1 MMPSMTEGSQLE
13 LIESSLA
20 YDRYASRYDAVL
32 IENKINAYMRSQMI
46 DEERRTFSPG
56 DNLLEIGCGT
66 GDEALELA
74 KRGRRVIAFDA
85 SEGMLN
91 QAASKANRVPFGVSD
106 SVLKGYARA
115 KGGIVCED

>member
-1 MMPSMTEGSQLE
+1 MMPSMPEGSHLE
-13 LIESSLA
+13 LMESSRA

-74 KRGRRVIAFDA
+74 KRGCRVIAVDP

-91 QAASKANRVPFGVSD
+91 RARSKANRDPLGAGVTIIEGESPHTE
-106 SVLKGYARA
+106 SVG
-115 KGGIVCED
+115 